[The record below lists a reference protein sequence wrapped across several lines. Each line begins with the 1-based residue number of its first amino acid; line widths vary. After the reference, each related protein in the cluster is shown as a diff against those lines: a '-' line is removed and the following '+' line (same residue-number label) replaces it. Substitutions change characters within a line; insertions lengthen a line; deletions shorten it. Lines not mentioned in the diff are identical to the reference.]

1 MERALHL
8 ALLAPDESS
17 RQQAITVLD
26 GLERDVAPLL
36 TTVRERFLGDK
47 DDIEKASQ
55 LFRDWRS

>member
-26 GLERDVAPLL
+26 GLERDVAHLF